1 MFHLLRNLSRILFVQ
16 AYPVAKSGFRLN
28 PTLKKSCNKDIKK
41 YCNNVISQ
49 YNEEEGSLEG
59 QVINCLKESALQ
71 KQKLSEKCMKEVVL
85 TMVDAA
91 KLVDADPVLE
101 KLCPT
106 SLVQLNKISILNP
119 MNDKEFLTPLLGI
132 FVVNLAPWKNPY
144 CCRYY

>member
-1 MFHLLRNLSRILFVQ
+1 M
-16 AYPVAKSGFRLN
+16 
-28 PTLKKSCNKDIKK
+28 
-41 YCNNVISQ
+41 
-49 YNEEEGSLEG
+49 
-59 QVINCLKESALQ
+59 INCLKESALQ

-119 MNDKEFLTPLLGI
+119 MNDRVFDPIIRNEMKRLIDLRSRFHDEGDFEATFVVRPHTMGEPLL
-132 FVVNLAPWKNPY
+132 W
-144 CCRYY
+144 